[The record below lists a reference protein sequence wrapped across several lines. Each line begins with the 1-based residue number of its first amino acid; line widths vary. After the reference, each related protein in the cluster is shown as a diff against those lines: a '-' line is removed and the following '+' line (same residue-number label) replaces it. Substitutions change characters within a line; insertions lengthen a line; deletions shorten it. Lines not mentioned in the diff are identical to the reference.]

1 MPDHAELADQPSDV
15 ALSPPEPLAKG
26 FFDYRRYRLTL
37 QGAAQMRDVVLAGK
51 VAAVLRIDPARD
63 EIELI
68 RQFRLPAHL
77 ANGRGNLIETVAGR
91 VEPGEQPAEAARREC
106 TEEIGVKPGGLI
118 ELFTYLTT
126 PGLTDEEVT
135 VFLAAVDASRVP
147 ECTSAGGEQI
157 GIVRVP
163 IDAAI
168 DALTLGTMRNGPL
181 VIALQWLAL
190 NRGRVTELLRGP
202 SRPDRVHHARPE

>member
-1 MPDHAELADQPSDV
+1 MRDHSELADHSADV
-15 ALSPPEPLAKG
+15 ALSPPEPLGKG
-26 FFDYRRYRLTL
+26 FFDYKRYRLTL
-37 QGAAQMRDVVLAGK
+37 QGAAQVRDVVLAGK
-51 VAAVLRIDPARD
+51 VVAVLPIDIDRN
-63 EIELI
+63 EIVLI

-77 ANGRGNLIETVAGR
+77 ANGRGELIETVAGR
-91 VEPGEQPAEAARREC
+91 VEAGEQLAAAARREC
-106 TEEIGVKPGGLI
+106 AEEIGVMPGGLI

-147 ECTSAGGEQI
+147 ERTAAAGEHI

-190 NRGRVTELLRGP
+190 NRGRVAELLRASNP
-202 SRPDRVHHARPE
+202 A